1 MSDPESAGAAADA
14 PDPSS
19 PSSASTGASSP
30 SPDASSPS
38 PDDVKAKFRE
48 ALQRKRGDHPDNSS
62 DSGLRD
68 GSKIHGEHGRAGGG
82 RTFRRKSGG

>member
-14 PDPSS
+14 PDPSM
-19 PSSASTGASSP
+19 PSSA

-38 PDDVKAKFRE
+38 PDDLKAKFRE
-48 ALQRKRGDHPDNSS
+48 ALQRKRGDHPDNAA
-62 DSGLRD
+62 DSALRD